1 MAYGEFLLEE
11 ITITFSDGQ
20 TIPVTVQLP
29 PHYNPKTAWPL
40 MLAMQGGPPGSV
52 QQAHSGAGRMLRVWK
67 EAAADSGW
75 IVASPA
81 MTTVVTASG
90 RTEERLPYEILHAE
104 QIEKLLDT
112 AAGRYRIDP
121 NRIVLTGI
129 SLGSNFSIA
138 FACARPDR
146 PAAIFPVSTEGD
158 SREHLLRNLQ
168 PISVYILEGTKDPNI
183 RHIDGPRALHDIL
196 TSFGYDITYREFGD
210 RAHEGFQE
218 YYADVLRWLSDRP
231 RDVYPREVLRVPH
244 SAIAPVSRRIHWVEA
259 DTRQALIHA
268 KIPNPHRIDITAR
281 WTREL
286 TLYLHDRLVDLDQP
300 VEVWVN
306 GEMAEKAKIDR
317 SVPFALEQVKRLN
330 DPERIY
336 AGSVT
341 VRVPQT
347 QASVAAGK
355 ALWESLA
362 PTHAEG
368 TMSFW
373 EMYAVR
379 ALEERFPSLGMKGEE
394 ISDPASL
401 GLEGESTG
409 IRVTEVAKSS
419 ALGKAGVRVGDI
431 LVEVGDEPFYVGRGG
446 LSFLHSWLMRELRGE
461 SRAYP
466 IIVWRDG
473 DRVELTANLAL
484 RPYREPTSFA
494 PSAERA
500 RSSRSVAQ

>member
-1 MAYGEFLLEE
+1 M
-11 ITITFSDGQ
+11 
-20 TIPVTVQLP
+20 
-29 PHYNPKTAWPL
+29 
-40 MLAMQGGPPGSV
+40 
-52 QQAHSGAGRMLRVWK
+52 
-67 EAAADSGW
+67 
-75 IVASPA
+75 
-81 MTTVVTASG
+81 
-90 RTEERLPYEILHAE
+90 
-104 QIEKLLDT
+104 
-112 AAGRYRIDP
+112 
-121 NRIVLTGI
+121 
-129 SLGSNFSIA
+129 
-138 FACARPDR
+138 
-146 PAAIFPVSTEGD
+146 
-158 SREHLLRNLQ
+158 
-168 PISVYILEGTKDPNI
+168 
-183 RHIDGPRALHDIL
+183 
-196 TSFGYDITYREFGD
+196 
-210 RAHEGFQE
+210 
-218 YYADVLRWLSDRP
+218 
-231 RDVYPREVLRVPH
+231 
-244 SAIAPVSRRIHWVEA
+244 EA
-259 DTRQALIHA
+259 DTRQA
-268 KIPNPHRIDITAR
+268 
-281 WTREL
+281 
-286 TLYLHDRLVDLDQP
+286 
-300 VEVWVN
+300 
-306 GEMAEKAKIDR
+306 AKIDR